1 MGNCYKAQEA
11 SFQSGQFVLAGDRE
25 GWLSLF
31 ADDAVVQ
38 DPVGESPLDP
48 TGQGHSGRDAIA
60 NFYDAVIAPGTMEK
74 FEITSS
80 HPAGDECANV
90 VDIRN
95 VLGEQAMEMRMVVVY
110 RANDAGKLVSLKA
123 YWDFN
128 KALGG

>member
-31 ADDAVVQ
+31 AEDAVVQ

-48 TGQGHSGRDAIA
+48 TGEGHRGKEAIGA
-60 NFYDAVIAPGTMEK
+60 FYDMIIAPGVMEK

-95 VLGEQAMEMRMVVVY
+95 VLGGDQVVEMRMVVVY
-110 RANDAGKLVSLKA
+110 RANDEGKLVSLKA

-128 KALGG
+128 NTQS

>member
-1 MGNCYKAQEA
+1 MGNGYKAQEA
-11 SFQSGQFVLAGDRE
+11 SFQSGKYVLASDRA

-31 ADDAVVQ
+31 AEDAVVQ

-48 TGQGHSGRDAIA
+48 TGQGHQGKEAIGA
-60 NFYDAVIAPGTMEK
+60 FYDMIIGPGVMEK
-74 FEITSS
+74 FEIVSS

-95 VLGEQAMEMRMVVVY
+95 KLGDQVIEMRMVVLY
-110 RANDAGKLVSLKA
+110 KANDEGQLVSLKA

-128 KALGG
+128 KTTGA

>member
-1 MGNCYKAQEA
+1 MGNAYKAQEA
-11 SFQSGQFVLAGDRE
+11 SFQSGQYVLAGDRE

-48 TGQGHSGRDAIA
+48 SGQGHRGKEAIGA
-60 NFYDAVIAPGTMEK
+60 FYDMIIGPGVMEK

-95 VLGEQAMEMRMVVVY
+95 VLGEQVVEMRMVVVY
-110 RANDAGKLVSLKA
+110 KANDEGKLVSLKA

-128 KALGG
+128 KSLE

>member
-11 SFQSGQFVLAGDRE
+11 SFQSGKYVLAGDRA

-48 TGQGHSGRDAIA
+48 SGKGHCGKEAIGA
-60 NFYDAVIAPGTMEK
+60 FYDMIIAPGVMEK
-74 FEITSS
+74 FEISSS

-90 VDIRN
+90 VEIRN
-95 VLGEQAMEMRMVVVY
+95 VLGDQVIEMRMVVVY
-110 RANDAGKLVSLKA
+110 KANDAGELVSLKA

-128 KALGG
+128 KTAEG